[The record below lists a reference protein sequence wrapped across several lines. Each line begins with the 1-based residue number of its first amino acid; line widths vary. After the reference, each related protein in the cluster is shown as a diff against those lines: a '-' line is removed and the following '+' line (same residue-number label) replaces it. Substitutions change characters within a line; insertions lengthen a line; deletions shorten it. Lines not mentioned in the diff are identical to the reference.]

1 MEPIQRQ
8 STQDTVGRIGALVK
22 LDILPY
28 SLCIP
33 LETMITIRYPL
44 LFLVLLLGGCAIA
57 PTSLPPASPPPV
69 SPPPA
74 KPPVATPPTPTQTL
88 PGALLKPSD
97 WPDLTNW
104 SQNDAL
110 ATWPVFISN
119 CALVKKQALW
129 QAVCQAASGFT
140 PKSDQQAREF
150 FERWLAP
157 HQLVTS
163 DGQDSGLVTGYYEP
177 LLFGSRKPSVR
188 FRFAIYGVP
197 DDMLS
202 IDLSSVYP
210 ELKTYRLRGRVNG
223 NKIVPYFNRA
233 DIEAGRAPLQGR
245 EILWV
250 DDTVDLFFLQVQG
263 SGRVQLVNGDIV
275 RVGYADQNGHPYVS
289 IGRKLVEQGEL
300 KLEQASMQGIK
311 QWGINNPDKLN
322 ALLNHNASYVFF
334 RELPPSP
341 GGPPGSL
348 GLPLTSG
355 RSLAVDPRAVALGSP
370 VYLAT
375 TWPNS
380 TQPLNRLML
389 AQDTG
394 GAIKGA
400 IRADFFW
407 GFGDEAAQHAGSMR
421 QSGRMW
427 VLLPRAQD
435 KP

>member
-1 MEPIQRQ
+1 MTTLR
-8 STQDTVGRIGALVK
+8 S
-22 LDILPY
+22 
-28 SLCIP
+28 SL
-33 LETMITIRYPL
+33 L
-44 LFLVLLLGGCAIA
+44 LLALLLGGCVTV
-57 PTSLPPASPPPV
+57 PTSPPVTPPTTTPPPVTPPATTPPPV
-69 SPPPA
+69 ST
-74 KPPVATPPTPTQTL
+74 TPTL
-88 PGALLKPSD
+88 PGAILKPSD
-97 WPDLTNW
+97 WPDLTHW
-104 SQNDAL
+104 STNDAL

-119 CALVKKQALW
+119 CALLKKQALW
-129 QAVCQAASGFT
+129 QTVCNAAAAFT
-140 PKSDQQAREF
+140 PKDDQQARDF
-150 FERWLAP
+150 FERWLVP
-157 HQLVTS
+157 HQLTTN
-163 DGQDSGLVTGYYEP
+163 DGQDSGMITGYYEP
-177 LLFGSRKPSVR
+177 LLFGSRTQSAR
-188 FRFAIYGVP
+188 FRFPIYGVP
-197 DDMLS
+197 DDMLN

-210 ELKTYRLRGRVNG
+210 ELKTYRLRGRLNG
-223 NKIVPYFNRA
+223 KKIVPYYDRA
-233 DIEAGRAPLQGR
+233 DIDGGRAPLQGR

-250 DDTVDLFFLQVQG
+250 DDTIDLFFLQVQG
-263 SGRVQLVNGDIV
+263 SGRVQLENGDIV

-311 QWGINNPDKLN
+311 QWGIRNPDKLN
-322 ALLNHNASYVFF
+322 TLLNHNASYVFF

-341 GGPPGSL
+341 NGPPGSL
-348 GLPLTSG
+348 GLPLTAG

-380 TQPLNRLML
+380 SKPLNRLML

-407 GFGDEAAQHAGSMR
+407 GFGDEAGQQAGSMR

-427 VLLPRAQD
+427 VLLPRGQV